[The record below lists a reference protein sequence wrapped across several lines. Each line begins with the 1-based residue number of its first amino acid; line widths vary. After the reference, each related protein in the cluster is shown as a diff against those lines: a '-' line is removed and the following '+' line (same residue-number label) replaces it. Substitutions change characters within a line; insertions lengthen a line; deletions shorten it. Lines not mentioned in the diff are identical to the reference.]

1 MKLLIVDDEA
11 FTRNGLLNAISW
23 DDYGFTEVL
32 QADDGIHGLELA
44 LKHQP
49 DIVICDVRMPRM
61 DGIKMSNRIKELYPD
76 TLIIFMSG
84 YSDKEYLKAAIKLQA
99 INYLEKPL
107 VLEEIQQTIIKA
119 VQTIRKIKQNQRSEV
134 WQYLENSSRLALLL
148 TSAYTKSSE
157 AITTLC
163 SELNLTNMEKAYFT
177 TFLIRIIGE
186 DVMNT
191 EKIKDLYHTL
201 TLYLQKYQ
209 LASLNIE
216 RHQQYFIL
224 HIYGTTAPK
233 LNDLSKIAAF
243 IHTQLD
249 DFHCHYLSFG
259 ETVCGIRNVY
269 HSYEEA
275 VYLMQSSFFYGTKV
289 TLHKEI
295 TKQKINFEQ
304 ISAFF
309 EEDYATKYF
318 DALLSKNKEEA
329 FDILQK
335 IYEFFYENNQVL
347 VVQAKDIFYK
357 LYTFLQNAC
366 RKTQIPEECIS
377 DFITENI
384 ISYLEHFNSY
394 SEMHWDLVNKTT
406 IFFDKIN
413 TVSEE
418 NATIFMIKEYIS
430 KNYQNENLS
439 VKDISEHV
447 HFSASYVCTF
457 FKNETGKTL
466 NQYLMEYRMEK
477 AKKLLQDPRYRI
489 AEISS
494 KIGYNDG
501 NYFGKSFKKY
511 VGLSPS
517 EYREKMLN

>member
-1 MKLLIVDDEA
+1 MKLLIVDDENL
-11 FTRNGLLNAISW
+11 TRNGLVNALPW
-23 DDYGFTEVL
+23 EEYGFTEVL
-32 QADDGIHGLELA
+32 QADDGVHGLEMA
-44 LKHQP
+44 LNHQP

-61 DGIKMSNRIKELYPD
+61 DGIKMSNRIKEAYPD

-107 VLEEIQQTIIKA
+107 IIEEVQQTVIKA
-119 VQTIRKIKQNQRSEV
+119 VQTIHKIKQNQRSEA
-134 WQYLENSSRLALLL
+134 WQYLENSARLALLL
-148 TSAYTKSSE
+148 TSTYAKNRQAVE
-157 AITTLC
+157 DLC
-163 SELNLTNMEKAYFT
+163 KELNLSNMDKAYFT
-177 TFLIRIIGE
+177 TFLIRIVGE
-186 DVMNT
+186 DLVNAD
-191 EKIKDLYHTL
+191 KIKASYQKLKVFL
-201 TLYLQKYQ
+201 RKYQ
-209 LASLNIE
+209 LTSLNIE
-216 RHQQYFIL
+216 RNQQYFVI
-224 HIYGTTAPK
+224 HIFGNTAPRSK
-233 LNDLSKIAAF
+233 DLSEIADF
-243 IHTQLD
+243 IHMQLIE
-249 DFHCHYLSFG
+249 FYGHYLSYG
-259 ETVCGIRNVY
+259 ETVCGIQNVY

-275 VYLMQSSFFYGTKV
+275 VFLMQSSFFYGTQV
-289 TLHKEI
+289 TLHKGS
-295 TKQKINFEQ
+295 QKKKKKKEQ
-304 ISAFF
+304 ISGFF
-309 EEDYATKYF
+309 EIDYSTEYY
-318 DALLSKNKEEA
+318 DALLSKNKEDA
-329 FDILQK
+329 FRILQK
-335 IYEFFYENNQVL
+335 LYDFFYENNQVL

-357 LYTFLQNAC
+357 FYTLYQNAC
-366 RKTQIPEECIS
+366 RKMQIPEEYIS
-377 DFITENI
+377 DFLTENI

-394 SEMHWDLVNKTT
+394 SEMHWDLVSKTT
-406 IFFDKIN
+406 LFFDKVN
-413 TVSEE
+413 TVFEE

-489 AEISS
+489 AEISA

-517 EYREKMLN
+517 EYREKMLS

>member
-11 FTRNGLLNAISW
+11 LTRYGLVNALPW
-23 DDYGFTEVL
+23 EEYGFTEVL
-32 QADDGIHGLELA
+32 QADDGVHGLELA

-61 DGIKMSNRIKELYPD
+61 DGIKMSNRIKEKYPD

-107 VLEEIQQTIIKA
+107 IIEEIQQTVIKA
-119 VQTIRKIKQNQRSEV
+119 VQTIHKIKQTQRSEA
-134 WQYLENSSRLALLL
+134 WQYLENSARLALLL
-148 TSAYTKSSE
+148 TSSYAKNSE
-157 AITTLC
+157 AIEGLC
-163 SELNLTNMEKAYFT
+163 KELNLSNMDKTYFT
-177 TFLIRIIGE
+177 TFLIRIAGE
-186 DVMNT
+186 DILNS
-191 EKIKDLYHTL
+191 EKIKDSYQNLKIFL
-201 TLYLQKYQ
+201 LNYQ
-209 LASLNIE
+209 LTSLNIE
-216 RHQQYFIL
+216 RHQQYFVF
-224 HIYGTTAPK
+224 HVMGNTAPRLK
-233 LNDLSKIAAF
+233 DLCEIADF
-243 IHTQLD
+243 IHMQLS
-249 DFHCHYLSFG
+249 DFHSHYLSFG
-259 ETVCGIRNVY
+259 ETVCGIRNAY

-275 VYLMQSSFFYGTKV
+275 VFLMQSSFFYGTKV

-295 TKQKINFEQ
+295 QKKKK
-304 ISAFF
+304 SF
-309 EEDYATKYF
+309 EEISGFWGIDYSTEYY
-318 DALLSKNKEEA
+318 DALLSKNKDEA
-329 FDILQK
+329 FFILQK
-335 IYEFFYENNQVL
+335 LYEFFYENNQVL

-357 LYTFLQNAC
+357 FYTLLQNAC
-366 RKTQIPEECIS
+366 RKMQIPEEYIS

-394 SEMHWDLVNKTT
+394 SEMHWDLVNKTSL
-406 IFFDKIN
+406 FFEKAN
-413 TVSEE
+413 TVFEE

-489 AEISS
+489 AEISA